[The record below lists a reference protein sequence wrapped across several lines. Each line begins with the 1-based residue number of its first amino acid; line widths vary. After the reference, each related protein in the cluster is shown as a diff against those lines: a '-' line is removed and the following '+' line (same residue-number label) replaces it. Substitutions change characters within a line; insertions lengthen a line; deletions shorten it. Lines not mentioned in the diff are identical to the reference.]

1 MIDAVGSGLWIFNNR
16 PSVGLMNGKQHMN
29 ARKQQ
34 LPALIFA
41 CFLVGPLAWQTA
53 LAQTNPTAT
62 DDLEVQV
69 EFAAGLSLS
78 CSTLNFGEVVVEL
91 GDRGG
96 YNELKVDPENAY
108 SPFFTGSGG
117 GNASFVPD
125 SAERATCD
133 VTGYSPNTDVVITVT
148 RADSAPI
155 AMGATIGGGVGELLA
170 GLQFI
175 LKLSSDGATGTS
187 PLGTAVTTIFD
198 GTPPSDG
205 SPIQFY
211 FGGDLTIPNNAEAKH
226 MGAYEADVIITVVED
241 EQESESFI

>member
-1 MIDAVGSGLWIFNNR
+1 MIDAVGSGLWILNNR

-53 LAQTNPTAT
+53 LAQTNPTAS

-78 CSTLNFGEVVVEL
+78 CTTLNFGEVVVEL

-96 YNELKVDPENAY
+96 ANVLLVDPEEAN
-108 SPFFTGSGG
+108 SPFFQFTGSD

-133 VTGYSPNTDVVITVT
+133 VTGYSPETDVVMLVT
-148 RADSAPI
+148 RADNAAIGMTPR
-155 AMGATIGGGVGELLA
+155 AGGGVSEGLT

-175 LKLSSDGATGTS
+175 LRLSSDGATGTS
-187 PLGTAVTTIFD
+187 PLGTARTTIYD
-198 GTPPSDG
+198 GITPSDG

-211 FGGDLTIPNNAEAKH
+211 FGGELTIPNNAEAKH
-226 MGAYEADVIITVVED
+226 MGAYEADVTITVEED
-241 EQESESFI
+241 ERET

>member
-1 MIDAVGSGLWIFNNR
+1 
-16 PSVGLMNGKQHMN
+16 MN
-29 ARKQQ
+29 ARKLQ

-41 CFLVGPLAWQTA
+41 CILVGPVAWQAA
-53 LAQTNPTAT
+53 LAESPTAT
-62 DDLEVQV
+62 DDLDVQV

-78 CSTLNFGEVVVEL
+78 CTTLNFGEVVVEL

-96 YNELKVDPENAY
+96 ANVLRVDATAATA
-108 SPFFTGSGG
+108 PFFLTND

-125 SAERATCD
+125 SAERATCE

-148 RADSAPI
+148 RADSDPI

-170 GLQFI
+170 GLEFI
-175 LKLSSDGATGTS
+175 LRLATDSTGAG

-198 GTPPSDG
+198 GITPSDG

-211 FGGDLTIPNNAEAKH
+211 FGGELTIPNNAEAIH
-226 MGAYEADVIITVVED
+226 MGAYEADVTITVVED
-241 EQESESFI
+241 ARET

>member
-1 MIDAVGSGLWIFNNR
+1 
-16 PSVGLMNGKQHMN
+16 MNGKQPMN

-41 CFLVGPLAWQTA
+41 CILVGPVAWQAA
-53 LAQTNPTAT
+53 LAESPTAT
-62 DDLEVQV
+62 DDLDVQV

-78 CSTLNFGEVVVEL
+78 CTTLNFGEVVVEL

-96 YNELKVDPENAY
+96 ANVLRVDATAATA
-108 SPFFTGSGG
+108 PFFLTND

-125 SAERATCD
+125 SAERATCE

-148 RADSAPI
+148 RADSDPI
-155 AMGATIGGGVGELLA
+155 AMGVTTGGGVGELLA
-170 GLQFI
+170 GLEFI
-175 LKLSSDGATGTS
+175 LRLATDSTGAG

-198 GTPPSDG
+198 GITPSDG

-211 FGGDLTIPNNAEAKH
+211 FGGELTIPNNAEAIH
-226 MGAYEADVIITVVED
+226 MGAYEADVTITVVED
-241 EQESESFI
+241 ARET

>member
-1 MIDAVGSGLWIFNNR
+1 
-16 PSVGLMNGKQHMN
+16 MN
-29 ARKQQ
+29 ARKLQ

-41 CFLVGPLAWQTA
+41 CILVGPVAWQAA
-53 LAQTNPTAT
+53 LAQTNPTAS

-78 CSTLNFGEVVVEL
+78 CTTLNFGEVVVEL

-96 YNELKVDPENAY
+96 ANVLRVDATAATA
-108 SPFFTGSGG
+108 PFFLTND

-125 SAERATCD
+125 SAQRATCE

-148 RADSAPI
+148 RADDDPI

-170 GLQFI
+170 GLEFI
-175 LKLSSDGATGTS
+175 LRLATDSTGAG

-198 GTPPSDG
+198 GITPSDG

-211 FGGDLTIPNNAEAKH
+211 FGGELTIPNNAEAIH
-226 MGAYEADVIITVVED
+226 MGAYEADVTITVVED
-241 EQESESFI
+241 ARET

>member
-1 MIDAVGSGLWIFNNR
+1 
-16 PSVGLMNGKQHMN
+16 MN
-29 ARKQQ
+29 ARKLQ

-41 CFLVGPLAWQTA
+41 CILVGPVAWQAA
-53 LAQTNPTAT
+53 LAQTNPTAS

-78 CSTLNFGEVVVEL
+78 CTTLNFGEVVVEL

-96 YNELKVDPENAY
+96 ANVLRVDATAATA
-108 SPFFTGSGG
+108 PFFLTND

-125 SAERATCD
+125 SAERATCE

-148 RADSAPI
+148 RADSDPI
-155 AMGATIGGGVGELLA
+155 AMGVTTGGGVGELLA
-170 GLQFI
+170 GLEFI
-175 LKLSSDGATGTS
+175 LRLATDSTGAG

-198 GTPPSDG
+198 GITPSDG

-211 FGGDLTIPNNAEAKH
+211 FGGELTIPNNAEAIH
-226 MGAYEADVIITVVED
+226 MGAYEADVTITVVED
-241 EQESESFI
+241 ARET